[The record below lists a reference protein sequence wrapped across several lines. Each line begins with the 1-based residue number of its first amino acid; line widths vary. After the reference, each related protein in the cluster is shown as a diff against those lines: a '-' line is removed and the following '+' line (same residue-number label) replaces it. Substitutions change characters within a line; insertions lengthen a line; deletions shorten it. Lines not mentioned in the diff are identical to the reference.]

1 MPAAGDE
8 VRVFFPSGSEADA
21 FAAASVAKNVRPNV
35 KEKCWSGL
43 NGKQILMTE
52 DGLVISCKEG
62 KLYLKLSD
70 DKGIEI
76 ISDMD
81 INITSG
87 RR

>member
-1 MPAAGDE
+1 M
-8 VRVFFPSGSEADA
+8 
-21 FAAASVAKNVRPNV
+21 
-35 KEKCWSGL
+35 

-52 DGLVISCKEG
+52 DGLAITCKEG

-70 DKGIEI
+70 EKGIEI

-87 RR
+87 HEGDDSGRG